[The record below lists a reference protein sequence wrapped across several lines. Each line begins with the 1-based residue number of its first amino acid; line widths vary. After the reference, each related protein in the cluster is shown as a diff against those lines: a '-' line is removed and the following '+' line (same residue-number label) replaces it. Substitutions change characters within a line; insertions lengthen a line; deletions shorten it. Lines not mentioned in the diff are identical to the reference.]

1 MRSKAANVTAIV
13 VALLSCPAAA
23 QEVSVLALFE
33 GKALLAVDNGKP
45 RTVRAGETYAGVKL
59 LSANSEEAV
68 VSINGKQ
75 QRLKLGEGIYSTA
88 TLPSGNATVTLS
100 PDQKGH
106 FITTG
111 TINGASMN
119 FLVDTGA
126 TMVSMG
132 VEDAR
137 RAGVNYLEGARG
149 QSQTANGVTPIYK
162 VKLGSVKLGD
172 ITLNDVDGVV
182 HEKSS
187 LPVVL
192 LGMSFLGQLE
202 MRREGKSLTLTKRY

>member
-1 MRSKAANVTAIV
+1 MRSKAANVTAII
-13 VALLSCPAAA
+13 VALLTFPVSA

-33 GKALLAVDNGKP
+33 GKALLSVDNGKP
-45 RTVRAGETYAGVKL
+45 RTVSAGETYAGVKL
-59 LSANSEEAV
+59 ISANSEEAV
-68 VSINGKQ
+68 VSVNGKR
-75 QRLKLGEGIYSTA
+75 QRLRIGEGIYSTA
-88 TLPSGNATVTLS
+88 SAPSGHVTVTLT
-100 PDQKGH
+100 PDLRGH

-132 VEDAR
+132 LEDAR
-137 RAGVNYLEGARG
+137 RAGVNYLEGTRS
-149 QSQTANGVTPIYK
+149 QSQTANGVTPVYK

-182 HEKSS
+182 HEKNL